1 VEGPE
6 TSRGSASSGHLV
18 TSAVKGPGS
27 CARNAAVA
35 CGSST
40 DRRFPYCAA
49 NAEASATLASLE
61 ERRPRTNPY
70 VSLALLLWP
79 RPRQALKHRGVTS
92 RRDHD
97 LLHHPRQR
105 SAKTAAHKGR
115 QPSHGLR
122 LPLGL
127 RRPSIPANLAGCA
140 LASVCAAPKERL
152 SGRLLPIIL
161 ALPLCLM
168 SYENSQGGGQGKKKW
183 PRHCRQTPE
192 ARTTGRD
199 LLWSSPLSCTQP
211 KNPPRKR
218 RRLGAPIAAS
228 GSRAASFARSDR
240 RKLPGASRY
249 ARRRRF
255 VGLALVDIGCFDAQ
269 RVCNALLGGGAGL
282 RRANSGVVGA
292 LGQLLSYS

>member
-1 VEGPE
+1 MEGPE

-105 SAKTAAHKGR
+105 SAKTAAHNGR

-161 ALPLCLM
+161 TLPLCLM
-168 SYENSQGGGQGKKKW
+168 SYENSQGGRQGKKK
-183 PRHCRQTPE
+183 
-192 ARTTGRD
+192 
-199 LLWSSPLSCTQP
+199 
-211 KNPPRKR
+211 
-218 RRLGAPIAAS
+218 
-228 GSRAASFARSDR
+228 
-240 RKLPGASRY
+240 
-249 ARRRRF
+249 
-255 VGLALVDIGCFDAQ
+255 
-269 RVCNALLGGGAGL
+269 
-282 RRANSGVVGA
+282 
-292 LGQLLSYS
+292 